1 MSVVRAL
8 FNDEM
13 FKLNDDN
20 VAKGLFENKNKTFM
34 ELLHVASLCNQANFD
49 NKAAPG
55 TERRPIGNA
64 SDSALLVFSEKLWSV
79 DQARKE
85 HEKIAEVPFNS
96 KNKWAL
102 SIHRIPGNNDKVL
115 LLMKGATEYMINRST
130 TILSTEGEVTF
141 PGELKK
147 KMIES
152 QESYA
157 VQGER
162 VLGFCKLEI
171 DPKQYHMFDSEFN
184 IDTVIDKLPLESL
197 CFVGIITLI
206 DPPRPEVPEVVV
218 KCKEAGVRV
227 MMVTGDHPATAT
239 TIARWVNIVTN
250 EKVLNVTKENARMI
264 VDDDTTVPKDTLV
277 EIDVLDDNSER
288 EEEERKKR
296 KRRCAPKK
304 KKEKRIKYK
313 VIRNA
318 DLVEDTAIVVK
329 GEDIPSFTPRVW
341 DWILRHRE
349 LVFARTTPEH
359 KLRIVKEC
367 QKRGGTV
374 AVTGDGVN
382 DAPAL
387 KRADCGIAMG
397 AGSDV
402 AREAADIVLMDNN
415 FSSILTGIE
424 LGRLVFAN
432 LKKVILYL
440 LPAGS
445 WSELLPILANVL
457 LGIPLPLSSFLMIY
471 ICVITDI
478 VPSVS
483 LIFETPE
490 ADLLKQAPRNPRKDH
505 LVTWQLLTRAYGF
518 MGMLESFAAFFMYF
532 WYMASYG
539 GMYPGDLVLLYDG
552 YTEGFKGKTQ
562 QELDDLLSTAQTAFF
577 LTLVIC
583 QFGNLL
589 GIRTATRSFFQHNPF
604 TNKKSRN
611 LYLLM
616 GIACSIGLALLL
628 VFIPQFYDIFHVI
641 PPPYPFWLVPIGFS
655 VFVFCCEEIRKLIV
669 RRFKL

>member
-1 MSVVRAL
+1 LRVDNSVLTGETEPISCTTVSTNENYMETKNLLFLGTTITEGTGMGVVVATGGKTVMGFITTKTASSVASTSYMQKEINRFMILVCIVAGSVGATLLFLWAVWLRTSYPNFLNISQMITTCVGVIVGFLPDGLPVCITLTLTIIARKMFKNNILVKHLPTVENLGCVDVIASDKTGTLTQNKMSVVRAL

-218 KCKEAGVRV
+218 
-227 MMVTGDHPATAT
+227 
-239 TIARWVNIVTN
+239 
-250 EKVLNVTKENARMI
+250 
-264 VDDDTTVPKDTLV
+264 
-277 EIDVLDDNSER
+277 
-288 EEEERKKR
+288 
-296 KRRCAPKK
+296 
-304 KKEKRIKYK
+304 
-313 VIRNA
+313 
-318 DLVEDTAIVVK
+318 
-329 GEDIPSFTPRVW
+329 
-341 DWILRHRE
+341 
-349 LVFARTTPEH
+349 
-359 KLRIVKEC
+359 
-367 QKRGGTV
+367 
-374 AVTGDGVN
+374 
-382 DAPAL
+382 
-387 KRADCGIAMG
+387 
-397 AGSDV
+397 
-402 AREAADIVLMDNN
+402 
-415 FSSILTGIE
+415 
-424 LGRLVFAN
+424 
-432 LKKVILYL
+432 
-440 LPAGS
+440 
-445 WSELLPILANVL
+445 
-457 LGIPLPLSSFLMIY
+457 
-471 ICVITDI
+471 
-478 VPSVS
+478 
-483 LIFETPE
+483 
-490 ADLLKQAPRNPRKDH
+490 
-505 LVTWQLLTRAYGF
+505 
-518 MGMLESFAAFFMYF
+518 
-532 WYMASYG
+532 
-539 GMYPGDLVLLYDG
+539 
-552 YTEGFKGKTQ
+552 
-562 QELDDLLSTAQTAFF
+562 
-577 LTLVIC
+577 
-583 QFGNLL
+583 
-589 GIRTATRSFFQHNPF
+589 
-604 TNKKSRN
+604 
-611 LYLLM
+611 
-616 GIACSIGLALLL
+616 
-628 VFIPQFYDIFHVI
+628 
-641 PPPYPFWLVPIGFS
+641 
-655 VFVFCCEEIRKLIV
+655 
-669 RRFKL
+669 